1 MSQRTFTAVASA
13 IFLIVALG
21 HASRLLLRW
30 PVSLNGWDAPMWVSW
45 AGLVVAGYLGVQ
57 GMRLA
62 RKA

>member
-1 MSQRTFTAVASA
+1 
-13 IFLIVALG
+13 
-21 HASRLLLRW
+21 
-30 PVSLNGWDAPMWVSW
+30 LNGWDAPMWVSW